1 VLSELAPTVKA
12 ESKLL
17 GSLAEQAVQS
27 SQSSEIRKFY
37 QACEKHFAA
46 ENVLG
51 QNEQIALHNCR
62 KILMQ
67 SEVSEDRQLA
77 QDIQAL
83 TNAIGR
89 QEREHAGLISFQ
101 DVFAG
106 FSNRQIQI
114 IGSQIAMIE
123 LSKGCSIGC
132 PNCGFNALIRKG
144 PQLKLSPEF
153 LEELIDRVGENLRS
167 SLFLYYASDPLDW
180 EGPTTS
186 YVKLLEKLEAVAGI
200 FPETTTAI
208 PEGKEDLALEL
219 WKSPHRVRFSIS
231 EVNYKRLVNAGV
243 IKGQSYAEI
252 ESNLGPPGNH
262 RSHVIGGREQ
272 NYLFDVA
279 PPNQP
284 LKYATGKRFEQKS
297 IQQSIGCRRGII
309 LSPDGIFNIYSTHVT
324 PLSPNGTIREQ
335 VFPDSDS
342 IISARQDRDVHAPLS
357 NIRVL
362 KLQRAELSVGVLPIT
377 APQAEEVLFRIV
389 ADYRSARQGLEYPDQ
404 NWANPIG
411 GYKEPIVSEML
422 RLFGLRTSPQEGADA
437 LVRQFRRDGVSRRLS
452 DETRLYEKI
461 QELRE
466 DLHVSLKDYSAAI
479 EEKLPTSKS
488 LQKLTSRAQMVLE
501 AMGYDID
508 SDSSASSYLPRKV
521 HNHQRLCAHAGALLR
536 VCESALLSWSQSRSD
551 VSWFTWQEIEEVRY
565 LQGEITLAL
574 EDIKEVGK
582 LPNLARELLVELKL
596 NEEQLRI
603 EANDVDYFENF
614 YENLSTIAH
623 LFKSH
628 QGLGRSVKLLLES
641 DLELM
646 RVPSIELLALR
657 NLAEVPAPEVGPI
670 RQMVNSLVIFG
681 NALLLSPE
689 SAFISKVRDR
699 PDSLSEQDFYDERQ
713 RLLSTVSRSDL

>member
-1 VLSELAPTVKA
+1 
-12 ESKLL
+12 
-17 GSLAEQAVQS
+17 
-27 SQSSEIRKFY
+27 
-37 QACEKHFAA
+37 
-46 ENVLG
+46 
-51 QNEQIALHNCR
+51 
-62 KILMQ
+62 
-67 SEVSEDRQLA
+67 
-77 QDIQAL
+77 
-83 TNAIGR
+83 
-89 QEREHAGLISFQ
+89 
-101 DVFAG
+101 
-106 FSNRQIQI
+106 
-114 IGSQIAMIE
+114 
-123 LSKGCSIGC
+123 
-132 PNCGFNALIRKG
+132 
-144 PQLKLSPEF
+144 
-153 LEELIDRVGENLRS
+153 
-167 SLFLYYASDPLDW
+167 
-180 EGPTTS
+180 
-186 YVKLLEKLEAVAGI
+186 
-200 FPETTTAI
+200 
-208 PEGKEDLALEL
+208 
-219 WKSPHRVRFSIS
+219 
-231 EVNYKRLVNAGV
+231 
-243 IKGQSYAEI
+243 
-252 ESNLGPPGNH
+252 
-262 RSHVIGGREQ
+262 
-272 NYLFDVA
+272 
-279 PPNQP
+279 
-284 LKYATGKRFEQKS
+284 
-297 IQQSIGCRRGII
+297 
-309 LSPDGIFNIYSTHVT
+309 
-324 PLSPNGTIREQ
+324 
-335 VFPDSDS
+335 
-342 IISARQDRDVHAPLS
+342 
-357 NIRVL
+357 
-362 KLQRAELSVGVLPIT
+362 
-377 APQAEEVLFRIV
+377 VLFRIV